1 MCISPVK
8 FYRNYMHNKR
18 KLQLWGSKEEFGMLS
33 AEGKVNHL
41 HVMKSE
47 MSGKKYLSLLK

>member
-1 MCISPVK
+1 
-8 FYRNYMHNKR
+8 MHNKR
-18 KLQLWGSKEEFGMLS
+18 KLQLWGSKEEFGMRS